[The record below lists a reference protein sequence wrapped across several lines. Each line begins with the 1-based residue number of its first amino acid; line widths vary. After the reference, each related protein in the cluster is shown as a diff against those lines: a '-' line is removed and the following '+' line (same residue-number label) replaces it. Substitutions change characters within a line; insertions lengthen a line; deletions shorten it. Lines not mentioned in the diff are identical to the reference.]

1 MRRIP
6 RRFYPALPVAASLFI
21 LAAEAAAMSPAVLPV
36 TSPVNSPLPF
46 FQRVERVGLLCAVD
60 ADGGPAMDVGD
71 DALCGRAAAVLSGLL
86 ASGPAVTALA
96 PNDARIADPGTLLV
110 LVHATLRLDGGRRLL
125 ALAATLQRSGA
136 AGDAPFF
143 MMPPQALALSGSLD
157 ESLLDATLRRLLV
170 PLGGALRANP

>member
-1 MRRIP
+1 MRRFLG
-6 RRFYPALPVAASLFI
+6 RFCPAFLIAASLFI
-21 LAAEAAAMSPAVLPV
+21 LAAEAAAM
-36 TSPVNSPLPF
+36 SPLPF

-60 ADGGPAMDVGD
+60 AEGGPAMDVGD

-86 ASGPAVTALA
+86 TPGPAVTALA
-96 PNDARIADPGTLLV
+96 PNDSRIADPGTLLV
-110 LVHATLRLDGGRRLL
+110 LVHATLRHEEGRRLL

-157 ESLLDATLRRLLV
+157 ESLLDGTLRRLLT
-170 PLGGALRANP
+170 PLGGTLRANP